1 MLFCSIVFF
10 LWSGK
15 YSILKLPISKTN
27 APEALK
33 FFRKRK
39 KKMCDKKYSVRSF
52 RWVLPPA
59 IKNIIGTIYLTCT
72 FLSWCMRWWRMQFF
86 CSSFRW
92 RKKYA
97 NIDDICETQNADVLG
112 KMRKQTKSSHRFRKR
127 FVLDKWHRDRVGF
140 HHMCIASVQ
149 IYLHFN
155 SLQKARNH
163 IQLSYILIY
172 SFIGTRCYSFP

>member
-1 MLFCSIVFF
+1 MSFASGDKEYNWHHLFNLYIFRMVYAMMADADFFALHSDGDREKSTQTLTTFVKPKMLMS
-10 LWSGK
+10 L
-15 YSILKLPISKTN
+15 
-27 APEALK
+27 E
-33 FFRKRK
+33 
-39 KKMCDKKYSVRSF
+39 
-52 RWVLPPA
+52 
-59 IKNIIGTIYLTCT
+59 
-72 FLSWCMRWWRMQFF
+72 
-86 CSSFRW
+86 
-92 RKKYA
+92 
-97 NIDDICETQNADVLG
+97 
-112 KMRKQTKSSHRFRKR
+112 KMRKQTKSSHRFRKH

>member
-1 MLFCSIVFF
+1 
-10 LWSGK
+10 
-15 YSILKLPISKTN
+15 
-27 APEALK
+27 
-33 FFRKRK
+33 
-39 KKMCDKKYSVRSF
+39 MCDKKYSVRSF

-72 FLSWCMRWWRMQFF
+72 FFEWYMPWWWRMQFF
-86 CSSFRW
+86 ALHSDGDREKS
-92 RKKYA
+92 
-97 NIDDICETQNADVLG
+97 TQTSTTFVKPKMLMSLE
-112 KMRKQTKSSHRFRKR
+112 KMRKQTKSSHRFRKH